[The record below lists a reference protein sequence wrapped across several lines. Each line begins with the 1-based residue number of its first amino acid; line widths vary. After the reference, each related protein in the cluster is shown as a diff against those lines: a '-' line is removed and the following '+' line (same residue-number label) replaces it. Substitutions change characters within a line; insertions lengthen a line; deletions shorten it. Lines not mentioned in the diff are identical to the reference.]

1 MNKLSIN
8 FSRHS
13 KVDISW

>member
-13 KVDISW
+13 KDDISW